1 MRKFGALLTNEILKI
16 SKKTVVYIL
25 LGIMTLAMVGCSA
38 LVKFTSNID
47 EFSELDTSMVYD
59 SEYYEEIEAD
69 IKNIEN
75 RIQNVGEE
83 DKLLLSKELYDLKS
97 EYLWYEYEVVYKEKY
112 NVGEYSYK
120 MDILYSLI
128 DLKMNMLDIE
138 YENGLITEEDKGNFI
153 ANSDDSAKYLSLIQL
168 YEELL
173 SFLEKGT
180 YSEYIDY
187 QKNEILENSSLD
199 DATKESQLEF
209 YDLMLKV
216 CPSGE
221 YSSYEEQ
228 EAAEQLLNMKNDLE
242 SQLISGIDNDG
253 LSLTDETTEKLKKDL
268 AIVNK
273 KIELSLL
280 DESTSNTLIGDG
292 YVMSFSMGNLFSVI
306 ILIIIAGAL
315 VSHEVSTG
323 TIKSLIIAPVKRWKI
338 YASKYVAILIFS
350 VALTLYTYIISILI
364 NGLLFGFGSYGSEVF
379 YMGGKVVAVNYMLSQ
394 LISAFCSL
402 VPVLFFVTLAFVLSA
417 LTKSTAASVSISMGV
432 YWGGDLI
439 HLILSGVLM
448 EYPYITKFLPFN
460 NLQWYNMIMYSG
472 NSDLLSMNAIITG
485 NTSQEGSILFS
496 VVYTL
501 TLLVCMLWIGYD
513 SFCRRDIK

>member
-25 LGIMTLAMVGCSA
+25 LGIMTLMMVGCSA
-38 LVKFTSNID
+38 LVRFTSTID
-47 EFSELDTSMVYD
+47 DFIELDTGKVYD
-59 SEYYEEIEAD
+59 SEYYEKIEND
-69 IKNIEN
+69 IKNVEN
-75 RIQNVGEE
+75 RIQNADEE
-83 DKLLLSKELYDLKS
+83 DKRLLSKQLYDLKS
-97 EYLWYEYEVVYKEKY
+97 EYLWYEHEVLYKDEY
-112 NVGEYSYK
+112 NVNEYSYK
-120 MDILYSLI
+120 MDILFSLCE
-128 DLKMNMLDIE
+128 LKNTIIDIE
-138 YENGLITEEDKGNFI
+138 YKFGLVTEEDI
-153 ANSDDSAKYLSLIQL
+153 NSFSTDVDESERYLLCRQE
-168 YEELL
+168 YDELFYL
-173 SFLEKGT
+173 LEKGT
-180 YSEYIDY
+180 YEEYIDY
-187 QKNEILENSSLD
+187 QKNQILSDQSIDEAN
-199 DATKESQLEF
+199 KKMQVEY
-209 YDLMLKV
+209 YDLLLKV

-228 EAAEQLLNMKNDLE
+228 EAAENLLSAKNDIEYRL
-242 SQLISGIDNDG
+242 LSGIDYNDMN
-253 LSLTDETTEKLKKDL
+253 LTEETTEKLKKDL

-280 DESTSNTLIGDG
+280 DENTSDTLIGEG

-315 VSHEVSTG
+315 ISHEVSTG

-338 YASKYVAILIFS
+338 YASKYVALLIFS
-350 VALTLYTYIISILI
+350 IVLTVYTYGMSILI

-379 YMGGKVVAVNYMLSQ
+379 CIDGKAVAINYVLSQ

-417 LTKSTAASVSISMGV
+417 VTKNTAASLSISMGV

-439 HLILSGVLM
+439 HLILSGVLL

-460 NLQWYNMIMYSG
+460 NLQWYNLIMYSG
-472 NSDLLSMNAIITG
+472 GENIENMNALITG
-485 NTSQEGSILFS
+485 GVSQEGSLLFS
-496 VVYTL
+496 VIYTL
-501 TLLVCMLWIGYD
+501 TLLVCMLWIGHD